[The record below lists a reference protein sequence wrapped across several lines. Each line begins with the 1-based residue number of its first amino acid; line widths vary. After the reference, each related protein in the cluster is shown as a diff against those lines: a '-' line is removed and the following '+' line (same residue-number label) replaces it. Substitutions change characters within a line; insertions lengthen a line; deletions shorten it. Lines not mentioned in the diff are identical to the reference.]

1 VARESFAEI
10 KKALGEAPVLI
21 SPDFSKPFIL
31 FYFASENTIV
41 LLQKNADNYEQP
53 IAFFSRALRDA
64 ELRYNIT
71 EKQAYALLKAM
82 KAFRDYILHS
92 TVMAYVPSSTVKD
105 ILVQPDSE
113 GKRGKWI
120 TKLQEY
126 DLEIKVKRM
135 GQ

>member
-1 VARESFAEI
+1 
-10 KKALGEAPVLI
+10 
-21 SPDFSKPFIL
+21 
-31 FYFASENTIV
+31 
-41 LLQKNADNYEQP
+41 
-53 IAFFSRALRDA
+53 
-64 ELRYNIT
+64 
-71 EKQAYALLKAM
+71 M
-82 KAFRDYILHS
+82 KAFRDYILYS